1 MDAQASIVDLKI
13 RQLFA
18 SSHVSPTSEPVAT
31 IAALLAAIVGL
42 WAISDRPRLNANDA
56 FNRGY
61 PSLPLQ
67 GKTFGLSPPAI
78 LFPVE
83 QSRSRLLE
91 YTSHFG
97 IRIYS

>member
-31 IAALLAAIVGL
+31 IATFLAAIVGL

-56 FNRGY
+56 FNRGC
-61 PSLPLQ
+61 PSLHLQ

-83 QSRSRLLE
+83 QAALAC
-91 YTSHFG
+91 
-97 IRIYS
+97 